1 MYSFAAIRSGKVLPT
16 DSGGSASNLNA
27 GHFPKGLA
35 ALASKKIK
43 VAIGGTICVLA
54 VAAIASTLAIMGL
67 GKASELATVTG
78 SIIALAGVAFSVY
91 SAIRSSDPD
100 NRDSELDRSG
110 TRNSVTG
117 KRIGSVIQAE
127 RIKGDINIGQKP
139 KRSRKSGGT

>member
-1 MYSFAAIRSGKVLPT
+1 VLPA
-16 DSGGSASNLNA
+16 DSSGSALNLNA
-27 GHFPKGLA
+27 EHFPRGLA
-35 ALASKKIK
+35 VLASKKIK

-54 VAAIASTLAIMGL
+54 AAAIASTLAIMGL

-91 SAIRSSDPD
+91 SAIRPSDPHNKD
-100 NRDSELDRSG
+100 GELDRSG

-117 KRIGSVIQAE
+117 KHIGSVIQAE

-139 KRSRKSGGT
+139 KRAGKSDGI